1 MGILQGTALANA
13 LEQNVF
19 FLSGRKG
26 TLKRGLI
33 GMTDSTDDS
42 TDERC
47 VAVLKEVWDDC
58 QSCAIAP
65 MAPQDDPGTV

>member
-1 MGILQGTALANA
+1 MGISQGAGLANA

-33 GMTDSTDDS
+33 GMTDSMN
-42 TDERC
+42 ERC
-47 VAVLKEVWDDC
+47 VAVLKEARDGC

-65 MAPQDDPGTV
+65 IGPKDDPGTV